1 MNILSRLCKT
11 IAASALFVS
20 LFASLSA
27 HAQSGNDALY
37 QSLGGKTGI
46 STFVNS
52 FVAIVLDDARI
63 NKAFKE
69 TDTERLASLLTEQ
82 FCELSGGPC
91 KYSGRSMA
99 DVHKDMEVTN
109 AHFNAL
115 AEDLQIAMEKHDVPS
130 SVQNRLIAKLAPMQR
145 PIVTK

>member
-1 MNILSRLCKT
+1 MNNILTHISK
-11 IAASALFVS
+11 IAIGFFLLSS
-20 LFASLSA
+20 LTA
-27 HAQSGNDALY
+27 HAQNSNDALY

-52 FVAIVLDDARI
+52 FVAIVLEDARI

-99 DVHKDMEVTN
+99 ESHKDMQVTN

-115 AEDLQIAMEKHDVPS
+115 AEDLQIAMEKHDIPS

>member
-1 MNILSRLCKT
+1 MNTILSHIGK
-11 IAASALFVS
+11 IAISVFLLTS
-20 LFASLSA
+20 MSA
-27 HAQSGNDALY
+27 HAQTGSDALY

-52 FVAIVLDDARI
+52 FVAIVLDDVRI

-69 TDTERLASLLTEQ
+69 TDTERLTSLLTEQ

-99 DVHKDMEVTN
+99 EAHKDMQATN

-115 AEDLQIAMEKHDVPS
+115 AEDLQIAMEKHEVPS
-130 SVQNRLIAKLAPMQR
+130 SVQNKLIAKLAPMQR

>member
-1 MNILSRLCKT
+1 MNNILSRISK
-11 IAASALFVS
+11 IAVGFFLLS
-20 LFASLSA
+20 SLSA
-27 HAQSGNDALY
+27 HAQSSSDALY

-52 FVAIVLDDARI
+52 FVAIVLEDTRI

-99 DVHKDMEVTN
+99 ESHKDMQVTN

-115 AEDLQIAMEKHDVPS
+115 AEDLQIAMEKHDIPS

>member
-1 MNILSRLCKT
+1 MNTMLSRISKIT
-11 IAASALFVS
+11 IS
-20 LFASLSA
+20 LFLLASLSA
-27 HAQSGNDALY
+27 HAQSSNDALY

-52 FVAIVLDDARI
+52 FVSIVLEDVRI
-63 NKAFKE
+63 NKAFKD

-91 KYSGRSMA
+91 KYSGRSM
-99 DVHKDMEVTN
+99 DEVHKDMQVTN

-130 SVQNRLIAKLAPMQR
+130 SIQNKLIAKLAPMQR

>member
-1 MNILSRLCKT
+1 MNTMLSRISKIT
-11 IAASALFVS
+11 VS
-20 LFASLSA
+20 LFLLASLSV

-52 FVAIVLDDARI
+52 FITIVLEDARI
-63 NKAFKE
+63 NKAFKD

-91 KYSGRSMA
+91 KYSGRDMYEA
-99 DVHKDMEVTN
+99 HKDMQVTN

-130 SVQNRLIAKLAPMQR
+130 SVQNKLIARLAPMQR

>member
-1 MNILSRLCKT
+1 MNTILSRISKVA
-11 IAASALFVS
+11 IS
-20 LFASLSA
+20 LILLTSLSA
-27 HAQSGNDALY
+27 HAQNNNDALY

-52 FVAIVLDDARI
+52 FVAIVLDDVRI

-99 DVHKDMEVTN
+99 EAHKDMQVTN

-115 AEDLQIAMEKHDVPS
+115 AEDLQIAMEKHEVPS
-130 SVQNRLIAKLAPMQR
+130 SVQNKLIAKLAPMQR

>member
-1 MNILSRLCKT
+1 MNTILSRISK
-11 IAASALFVS
+11 IAIGLFLLS
-20 LFASLSA
+20 SLST
-27 HAQSGNDALY
+27 HAQSGNDTLY

-52 FVAIVLDDARI
+52 FVAIVLEDARI

-91 KYSGRSMA
+91 KYSGRSME
-99 DVHKDMEVTN
+99 DVHKDLQVTN

-115 AEDLQIAMEKHDVPS
+115 AEDLQIAMEKHQVPS
-130 SVQNRLIAKLAPMQR
+130 SIQNRLIARLAPMQR